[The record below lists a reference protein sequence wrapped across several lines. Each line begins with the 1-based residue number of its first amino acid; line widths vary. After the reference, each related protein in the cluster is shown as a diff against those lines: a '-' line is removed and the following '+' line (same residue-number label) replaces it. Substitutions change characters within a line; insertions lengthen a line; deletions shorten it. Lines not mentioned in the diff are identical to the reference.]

1 MTYAVIEQ
9 PSAEPLTLAQVKA
22 HLRVEHTDEDGLLSG
37 LISIARQFLEA
48 ETGLCLMRQRLRLYL
63 DRWPRRRDSASERS
77 GAKP

>member
-37 LISIARQFLEA
+37 LISIAGSFWRRRRALPDAPEVEA
-48 ETGLCLMRQRLRLYL
+48 LSRSLAEE
-63 DRWPRRRDSASERS
+63 RRDSASERS